1 VTGIDAPT
9 HPFDTAIAVEY
20 TDAHRLA
27 GHTCPDY
34 ANMVGPFGGVT
45 AAALLR
51 AVERHPERVG
61 DPLSL
66 TVNYAGPIADG
77 PFEITARPVRTNRT
91 NQHWQLELTQDGAV
105 TTTATAVFGIRRD
118 TWSDLELSMP
128 SVPGPA
134 AEDVVPQIFPDFIAW
149 GRNYDLRFVAGAV
162 PDAEPTAEIPENPDS
177 VSTLWLRDTPARPL
191 DFASLTAMSDA
202 FYPRVFLRRGRYL
215 PAGTISLTVYFHATA
230 EELAAQGTEYLLGR
244 ARANR
249 FGHGHFDQIAHL
261 WGHDGTLLATSH
273 QLVYFKG

>member
-1 VTGIDAPT
+1 MTGIDAPP
-9 HPFDTAIAVEY
+9 HPFDTAIATEY
-20 TDAHRLA
+20 VGTHQLA

-51 AVERHPERVG
+51 AIERHPERLG

-91 NQHWQLELTQDGAV
+91 NQHWQLELAQDGAIA
-105 TTTATAVFGIRRD
+105 TTATAVFGIRRD
-118 TWSDLELSMP
+118 TWSALELAMP
-128 SVPGPA
+128 SVPGPEEA
-134 AEDVVPQIFPDFIAW
+134 DPQVFPEFIAW
-149 GRNYDLRFVAGAV
+149 GRNYELRFVAGAV
-162 PDAEPTAEIPENPDS
+162 PDIAAAGAEPGHPDS
-177 VSTLWLRDTPARPL
+177 VSTLWLRDSPARPL
-191 DFASLTAMSDA
+191 DFASLAALSDA
-202 FYPRVFLRRGRYL
+202 FFPRVFLRRGRYL
-215 PAGTISLTVYFHATA
+215 AAGTISLTVYFHATA
-230 EELAAQGTEYLLGR
+230 DELAAQGTEYLLGS

-249 FGHGHFDQIAHL
+249 FGHGHFDQNAHL

-273 QLVYFKG
+273 QLVYYKD

>member
-1 VTGIDAPT
+1 MTGIDAPT

-20 TDAHRLA
+20 IDGHRLA

-91 NQHWQLELTQDGAV
+91 NQHWQLELAQDGTV

-128 SVPGPA
+128 SVPGPD
-134 AEDVVPQIFPDFIAW
+134 AEGVEPQIFPDFIAW

-162 PDAEPTAEIPENPDS
+162 PDVEPTAEIPENPDS
-177 VSTLWLRDTPARPL
+177 VSTLWLRDTPARPV